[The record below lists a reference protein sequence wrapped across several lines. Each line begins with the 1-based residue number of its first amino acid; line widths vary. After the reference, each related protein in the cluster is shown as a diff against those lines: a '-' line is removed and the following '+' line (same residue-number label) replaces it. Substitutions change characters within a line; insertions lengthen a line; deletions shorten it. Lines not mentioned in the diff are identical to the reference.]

1 MITSKSKGFHL
12 MKSLLTSSAVALLAM
27 TGAALAG
34 GPVVVV
40 QPPLVVTPSQPA
52 FDWTGAYVGVHG
64 GFGSFNDGLSTANTT
79 LYGAHAGYLHDFGS
93 IVAGA
98 EISYTFISQ
107 TIWPDSLSSARLKA
121 RVGFDAGRF
130 LPYVTGG
137 VGMLMSDIQGQG
149 MTFVAGGGAEYAVS
163 DHIRIGGEF
172 IWERRDPFTFSGGAT
187 FPLNNYEG
195 TLRLSYA
202 F

>member
-1 MITSKSKGFHL
+1 
-12 MKSLLTSSAVALLAM
+12 MKQLLTTSAAAIMVSA
-27 TGAALAG
+27 GAALAG

-40 QPPLVVTPSQPA
+40 QPPVVVTPSAPA

-64 GFGSFNDGLSTANTT
+64 GFGSSNDGGPNVNTT
-79 LYGAHAGYLHDFGS
+79 LYGAHAGYLYDFGS

-98 EISYTFISQ
+98 EISYTFKDQ
-107 TIWPDSLSSARLKA
+107 TVWLENLSSARLKG
-121 RVGFDAGRF
+121 RVGFDAGQF

-137 VGMLMSDIQGQG
+137 IGMMYSDVQGSG
-149 MTFVAGGGAEYAVS
+149 MTYLAGGGAEIAVS
-163 DHIRIGGEF
+163 DNFRLGGEF
-172 IWERRDPFTFSGGAT
+172 IWEGNNNFTWSGGGGA
-187 FPLNNYEG
+187 FAFNHYEA

>member
-1 MITSKSKGFHL
+1 MRHLLSTSAIAV
-12 MKSLLTSSAVALLAM
+12 MVSA
-27 TGAALAG
+27 GAALAG

-40 QPPLVVTPSQPA
+40 QPPVVVTPSQPA
-52 FDWTGAYVGVHG
+52 FNWTGAYAGVHG
-64 GFGSFNDGLSTANTT
+64 GFGTLNDGGGTGDVTF
-79 LYGAHAGYLHDFGS
+79 YGAHVGYLHDFGS

-98 EISYTFISQ
+98 EVSYTSFDQ
-107 TIWPDSLSSARLKA
+107 TTWADRMSSARLKG

-137 VGMLMSDIQGQG
+137 VGMYMSDIQGYG
-149 MTFVAGGGAEYAVS
+149 MTFVAGGGADFAVS
-163 DHIRIGGEF
+163 DHLRVGGE
-172 IWERRDPFTFSGGAT
+172 ILWEGRNPFTFSGGAT
-187 FPLNNYEG
+187 FPLNIYEG